1 MLSDF
6 RFAVRLLLKQRAF
19 TAITVFVLALGIGA
33 DTAIFSVVDAVLLRP
48 LPYRDASRLVQLS
61 TFWRKTGLRGTVSA
75 PDFHDWHDQSTVFDG
90 LAAYT
95 RVQTSVSVDGA
106 DTVPRRPVLRQK
118 VDNCTRRLASVYGS
132 GRSSTA
138 STTLK
143 IAVTA
148 PIPSADTNTVI
159 AVKTSAPG
167 AAEHAQSESPT
178 ASQLA

>member
-19 TAITVFVLALGIGA
+19 TAVTVFVLALGIGA

-90 LAAYT
+90 LAVYT

-106 DTVPRRPVLRQK
+106 ADYAVV
-118 VDNCTRRLASVYGS
+118 TRATPEFLPLMDAHPAIGRL
-132 GRSSTA
+132 
-138 STTLK
+138 
-143 IAVTA
+143 
-148 PIPSADTNTVI
+148 PE
-159 AVKTSAPG
+159 
-167 AAEHAQSESPT
+167 AAEQRPGGPLAVVVSHAFWTSHLGGDRQ
-178 ASQLA
+178 ALGRA